1 MEWGGVAPL
10 LLDEVDIMH
19 ATGFFQLLERT
30 RVDKKTNNWSVD
42 LMYIYICVFFWDNFW
57 NFGFVELALRHS
69 MPPISKQENLSTIF
83 NPDVTCC
90 FVIWDVLI
98 SCSASWTSGLL
109 INYDRAGRLDHQL
122 RDMRCEW

>member
-42 LMYIYICVFFWDNFW
+42 LMYIYIYVSFFGTT
-57 NFGFVELALRHS
+57 FGILVLS
-69 MPPISKQENLSTIF
+69 NLLCGTACPQYQSRRTFQPFST
-83 NPDVTCC
+83 
-90 FVIWDVLI
+90 
-98 SCSASWTSGLL
+98 
-109 INYDRAGRLDHQL
+109 Q
-122 RDMRCEW
+122 M